1 MKMDNRVVSLEQKNI
16 EIEIIEER
24 KIKMSFEKISK
35 QARPIHY

>member
-16 EIEIIEER
+16 EIEIIEET

-35 QARPIHY
+35 

>member
-35 QARPIHY
+35 

>member
-16 EIEIIEER
+16 EVEIIEES

-35 QARPIHY
+35 

>member
-16 EIEIIEER
+16 EIEICIEER

-35 QARPIHY
+35 

>member
-1 MKMDNRVVSLEQKNI
+1 MKMDNRVVSLEQENI

-35 QARPIHY
+35 

>member
-16 EIEIIEER
+16 ELEIIEER

-35 QARPIHY
+35 

>member
-16 EIEIIEER
+16 EIEIIEES

-35 QARPIHY
+35 